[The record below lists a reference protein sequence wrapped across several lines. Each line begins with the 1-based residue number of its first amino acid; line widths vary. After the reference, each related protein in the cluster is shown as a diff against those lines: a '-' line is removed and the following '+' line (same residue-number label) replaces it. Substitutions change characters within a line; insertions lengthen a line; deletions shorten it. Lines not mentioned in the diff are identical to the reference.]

1 MGSYR
6 KFVEMKDEETKE
18 QSVRLNVPSDPC
30 TGPVEPE
37 QKKSSNVLRVI
48 SVISGLLIGGKI
60 IFYFLNS
67 SRISQRISHSSSIE
81 SNDELDPL
89 PTRCGLACEF
99 GKCLLDENLVP
110 FCKCKDDYEYNEE
123 SKACVANRL

>member
-1 MGSYR
+1 M
-6 KFVEMKDEETKE
+6 
-18 QSVRLNVPSDPC
+18 PSDPC

-67 SRISQRISHSSSIE
+67 SRISQSSSSIE
-81 SNDELDPL
+81 SNDGKIELKTDLESQIKLAIKFIAYL
-89 PTRCGLACEF
+89 PRKVF
-99 GKCLLDENLVP
+99 
-110 FCKCKDDYEYNEE
+110 
-123 SKACVANRL
+123 